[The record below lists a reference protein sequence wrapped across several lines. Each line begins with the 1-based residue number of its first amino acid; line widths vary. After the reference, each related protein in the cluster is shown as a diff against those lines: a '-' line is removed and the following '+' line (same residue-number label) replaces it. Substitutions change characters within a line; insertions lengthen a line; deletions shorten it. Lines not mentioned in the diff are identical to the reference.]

1 MGGLCADAKNYWTK
15 IMQKFLLV
23 SGGVI
28 LLIGLLWPWLHKL
41 PLGKLPGDIVIQKPG
56 FSFYF
61 PITTLI
67 VINLII
73 WLAIYFFRK

>member
-1 MGGLCADAKNYWTK
+1 
-15 IMQKFLLV
+15 MQKFLIIT
-23 SGGVI
+23 GGII
-28 LLIGLLWPWLHKL
+28 LLIGLLWPWLHRL
-41 PLGKLPGDIVIQKPG
+41 PFGKLPGDVVIQKQG